1 MLVSSFPFLT
11 SHFSCGVDGE
21 VELGVLVVSPDC
33 QRRGIGT
40 ALLEE
45 GLGEVDRRGL
55 QCVLAA
61 SAKGR
66 GLYKKF
72 GFADFEILEFN
83 LAEYEGGEGCG
94 YEFHAIMHRPAQKGI

>member
-1 MLVSSFPFLT
+1 MVLI
-11 SHFSCGVDGE
+11 GG

-33 QRRGIGT
+33 QRKGIGS

-45 GLGEVDRRGL
+45 GLGEVDRLGL
-55 QCVLAA
+55 QCVLSA

-72 GFADFEILEFN
+72 GFTDFEILKFN
-83 LAEYEGGEGCG
+83 LSEYEGGEGYG
-94 YEFHAIMHRPAQKGI
+94 LETHVVMHRPAQRGVLR

>member
-1 MLVSSFPFLT
+1 VVLI
-11 SHFSCGVDGE
+11 GG
-21 VELGVLVVSPDC
+21 VELGVLVVAPDC

-45 GLGEVDRRGL
+45 GLAEVDRRGV

-83 LAEYEGGEGCG
+83 LAEYEGGEVYG
-94 YEFHAIMHRPAQKGI
+94 FDPHVVMHRPAQKGV